1 MGNSFP
7 QISVAAIVFD
17 ALSRVLL
24 IQRGQPPA
32 EGLWSIPGGKVRYG
46 ESLPNACKR
55 EVKEE
60 TGIDIEPG
68 PLVEVIE
75 RITEGFHY
83 VILDYSAH
91 TIGETEQHPVAA
103 SDVIDARWVEL
114 SEIDHYDTTEGLLP
128 VIEKAFKLVTKIKP
142 G

>member
-17 ALSRVLL
+17 KQSRVLL

-46 ESLPNACKR
+46 ENLLNACKR
-55 EVKEE
+55 EVMEE
-60 TGIDIEPG
+60 TGIEIEPG
-68 PLVEVIE
+68 PLVEIIE

-83 VILDYSAH
+83 VILDHVAH

-103 SDVIDARWVEL
+103 SDVIDARWVAL
-114 SEIDHYDTTEGLLP
+114 SEIEHYDTTEGLAP
-128 VIEKAFKLVTKIKP
+128 VIEKAFKLVIKN
-142 G
+142 